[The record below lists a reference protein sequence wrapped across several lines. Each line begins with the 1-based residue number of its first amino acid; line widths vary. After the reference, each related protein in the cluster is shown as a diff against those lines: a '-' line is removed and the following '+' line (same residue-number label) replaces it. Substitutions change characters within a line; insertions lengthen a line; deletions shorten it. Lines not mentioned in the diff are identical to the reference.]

1 MPPGHYRPGEGGS
14 CGKGHI
20 EQTQSMTTE
29 SSEEKTTYHVQ
40 YTTKEAHQSQA
51 NTGQGNLSVI
61 FAKAGTFK

>member
-1 MPPGHYRPGEGGS
+1 
-14 CGKGHI
+14 
-20 EQTQSMTTE
+20 MTTE